1 MSIHAL
7 QRIGDVERITET
19 RLKLRRVSTEGVG
32 YLPFAPIQESEK
44 KHSQH
49 NINSGTSRNINTGT
63 VSSVLVQDWCISKT
77 VCKSG
82 LIPFIYL
89 RFSYG
94 AGLPSMP

>member
-44 KHSQH
+44 
-49 NINSGTSRNINTGT
+49 NTVNT
-63 VSSVLVQDWCISKT
+63 T
-77 VCKSG
+77 
-82 LIPFIYL
+82 
-89 RFSYG
+89 
-94 AGLPSMP
+94 

>member
-44 KHSQH
+44 TQSTQH
-49 NINSGTSRNINTGT
+49 KLRYFKKYQHRYSIFGTRSR
-63 VSSVLVQDWCISKT
+63 LV
-77 VCKSG
+77 
-82 LIPFIYL
+82 Y
-89 RFSYG
+89 
-94 AGLPSMP
+94 